1 MKKLIYYIGKL
12 LFDRKRDLVPTGK
25 KVLVADC
32 QKLGNYIFKTPMIKG
47 LALGGYEVSILGS
60 KVTKELAEAN
70 PYVKEVI
77 IDNCYRKKSTDIF
90 RNIKTGLKYRGKFD
104 YFIELVGGIYLRD
117 LILMNLL
124 KAKKVIGIERKKGV
138 KYKIIDI
145 VIKRQPHMKD
155 NGIEVL
161 KSLGLDSSGIK
172 GYDIHLKAGNRY
184 ENFKKDRPLILYN
197 GTGSAKSKSIP
208 LEKER
213 EILDNLSQIE
223 GVEVRKIEREKS
235 VLDLCGLIS
244 KADVVVSVDTGVTHI
259 ASAFNIPIVV
269 HSSSSFV
276 YPISDIVVEH
286 SFYEKD
292 LYKVVEEV
300 LIQAKKEKRRV
311 RFII

>member
-104 YFIELVGGIYLRD
+104 YFIELVGGTHLRD
-117 LILMNLL
+117 LALMNLL
-124 KAKKVIGIERKKGV
+124 KAKKIIGVERKRGRKC
-138 KYKIIDI
+138 KLIDI
-145 VIKRQPHMKD
+145 VVKYQPHMRE

-161 KSLGLDSSGIK
+161 KVLGLNSDIK

-184 ENFKKDRPLILYN
+184 ENFKKDKPLILYN

-213 EILDNLSQIE
+213 DILDNLSQID

-259 ASAFNIPIVV
+259 ASAFNRPIVV
-269 HSSSSFV
+269 HSCAEYV
-276 YPISDIVVEH
+276 YPISDIVAEH

-300 LIQAKKEKRRV
+300 LERGKNR
-311 RFII
+311 